1 MITLCYVFH
10 VHHPLF
16 LLVINAS
23 TQGYP
28 QRYFQKIQHM
38 VHNVCSVR
46 ANEFELFPADVQ
58 FADSAFII
66 WVSRYNLNTVYL
78 VELID
83 HINNMTSNIL

>member
-1 MITLCYVFH
+1 
-10 VHHPLF
+10 
-16 LLVINAS
+16 
-23 TQGYP
+23 
-28 QRYFQKIQHM
+28 M

-66 WVSRYNLNTVYL
+66 WDSRYNLNTVCL

-83 HINNMTSNIL
+83 HINFMTSIIL